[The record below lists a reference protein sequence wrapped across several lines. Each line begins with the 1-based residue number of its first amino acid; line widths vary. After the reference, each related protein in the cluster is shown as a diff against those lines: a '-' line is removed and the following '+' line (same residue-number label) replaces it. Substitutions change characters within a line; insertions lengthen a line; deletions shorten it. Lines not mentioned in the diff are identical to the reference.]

1 MILGGQRIAHP
12 RGLVGHSD
20 ADVVCHA
27 VADALL
33 GAAGLGDI
41 GEHYPDTDPR
51 WQGLDSTRLL
61 AEVVERIEQAGWRV
75 VNCDVIIHA
84 QEPKL
89 GPHKPAI
96 RANLARLLGVGET
109 AVNVKAKTGEHVGPV
124 GRGEAIVCE
133 AVVLIEPAVSSR
145 MSRPVT
151 RTRTSIVDR
160 DRAYEADRSR
170 DWYPCRCAFITL

>member
-1 MILGGQRIAHP
+1 MRVGLGHDTHRLVEGRPLILGGVQIDHP
-12 RGLVGHSD
+12 RGLAGHSD

-27 VADALL
+27 VADSLL

-61 AEVVERIEQAGWRV
+61 AEVVQLVGGEGWHP

-89 GPHKPAI
+89 GPYKAAI
-96 RANLARLLGVGET
+96 RANLAGLLRLPSS
-109 AVNVKAKTGEHVGPV
+109 AVNVKAKTGEHVGPI
-124 GRGEAIVCE
+124 GRAEAIACH
-133 AVVLIEPAVSSR
+133 AVVLIEPEG
-145 MSRPVT
+145 T
-151 RTRTSIVDR
+151 HD
-160 DRAYEADRSR
+160 
-170 DWYPCRCAFITL
+170 

>member
-1 MILGGQRIAHP
+1 MILGGRRIEHP

-33 GAAGLGDI
+33 GAAGMGDI

-51 WQGLDSTRLL
+51 WKGLDSTRLL
-61 AEVVERIEQAGWRV
+61 AEVVDRIGKAGWQV

-96 RANLARLLGVGET
+96 RANLGRLLRVDES

-133 AVVLIEPAVSSR
+133 AVVLVELVK
-145 MSRPVT
+145 
-151 RTRTSIVDR
+151 D
-160 DRAYEADRSR
+160 
-170 DWYPCRCAFITL
+170 

>member
-1 MILGGQRIAHP
+1 M
-12 RGLVGHSD
+12 GHSD

-27 VADALL
+27 RGRRAPGRGRPGRHRRAL
-33 GAAGLGDI
+33 
-41 GEHYPDTDPR
+41 PR
-51 WQGLDSTRLL
+51 HRPEWRGLDSTRLL
-61 AEVVERIEQAGWRV
+61 AEVVDRIEQAGWRV

-89 GPHKPAI
+89 GPHKAAI

-133 AVVLIEPAVSSR
+133 AVVLIEPASS
-145 MSRPVT
+145 
-151 RTRTSIVDR
+151 
-160 DRAYEADRSR
+160 DRSSYR
-170 DWYPCRCAFITL
+170 TVT